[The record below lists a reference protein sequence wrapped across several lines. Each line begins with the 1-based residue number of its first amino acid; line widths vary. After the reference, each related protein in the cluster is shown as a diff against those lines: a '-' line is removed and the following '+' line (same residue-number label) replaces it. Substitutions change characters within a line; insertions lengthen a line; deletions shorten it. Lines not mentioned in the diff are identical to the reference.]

1 MTNANEMAQ
10 KGFDTGFTD
19 ANDNE
24 LHVGDYVRICGHIGK
39 IVFSCGAFG
48 IFIADEVP
56 WDALEE
62 LVRKDSGNRP
72 SFLYNDTFISFWE
85 IVWNL
90 SEDTDEPCLPYVESI
105 TATGGIFT
113 DENGNKIHTD
123 PEGPELGVFI
133 PFFEDEKPVENNLS
147 AVRKRFNEIAY
158 SDAVRNL
165 IRKGVNNNG

>member
-10 KGFDTGFTD
+10 KGFDTGFID

-62 LVRKDSGNRP
+62 SEPYN
-72 SFLYNDTFISFWE
+72 SFYNHWVCQTANATYHLYMCVADTE
-85 IVWNL
+85 
-90 SEDTDEPCLPYVESI
+90 
-105 TATGGIFT
+105 
-113 DENGNKIHTD
+113 
-123 PEGPELGVFI
+123 
-133 PFFEDEKPVENNLS
+133 
-147 AVRKRFNEIAY
+147 
-158 SDAVRNL
+158 
-165 IRKGVNNNG
+165 

>member
-113 DENGNKIHTD
+113 DENGNKDEFNMSIVGPIADYAAMLLTR
-123 PEGPELGVFI
+123 EGNKVRFPSVVQDTAGHI
-133 PFFEDEKPVENNLS
+133 YIENYYDDGEVQ
-147 AVRKRFNEIAY
+147 AI
-158 SDAVRNL
+158 
-165 IRKGVNNNG
+165 

>member
-62 LVRKDSGNRP
+62 LVHGC
-72 SFLYNDTFISFWE
+72 FHW
-85 IVWNL
+85 
-90 SEDTDEPCLPYVESI
+90 CC
-105 TATGGIFT
+105 
-113 DENGNKIHTD
+113 
-123 PEGPELGVFI
+123 
-133 PFFEDEKPVENNLS
+133 
-147 AVRKRFNEIAY
+147 
-158 SDAVRNL
+158 
-165 IRKGVNNNG
+165 

>member
-10 KGFDTGFTD
+10 KGFDTGFID

-62 LVRKDSGNRP
+62 LVRKDSGNRA
-72 SFLYNDTFISFWE
+72 SFLYKNCFMDA
-85 IVWNL
+85 
-90 SEDTDEPCLPYVESI
+90 SI
-105 TATGGIFT
+105 GVAELDQNTTRAEVLEVFLALNEGG
-113 DENGNKIHTD
+113 
-123 PEGPELGVFI
+123 
-133 PFFEDEKPVENNLS
+133 KPVAKEVLDH
-147 AVRKRFNEIAY
+147 ARE
-158 SDAVRNL
+158 L
-165 IRKGVNNNG
+165 LKGETDNGKM